1 MPDKELPQRASRV
14 MDWWNQLIARL
25 GWTRSRKAAWSSKHE
40 QSGKILLLL
49 VLSLA
54 IAVLLAPHP
63 RKPLG
68 QYKVGAIAQE
78 NIRAVGDF
86 LVEDVETTQK
96 RQREILAAL
105 PPVFDLDEQ
114 VVQKLQTRL
123 HRGLEYMR
131 QVSQKTTQEL
141 IKAQQN
147 QANKEN
153 QENKRAVPQPGFAE
167 IYPELLEKKPEFEEI
182 LGAEIPTSTFL
193 LLAKADFSPTVE
205 ALIVQ
210 VLEQV
215 YQQGIVASRALDQ
228 LKPRRILLR
237 RLNTG
242 EEQVIQAPFS
252 FLEAESLRKPMAN
265 HCREIAGD
273 FSPAD
278 RLLVCDIIQHL
289 ATPNISLNLAE
300 TRERQQ
306 DSLAELRPTYYQV
319 IRGELILREGERVTP
334 LHLAKLKAQDAAY
347 TPERSFVIFLGSFL
361 SLVIILWLA
370 YNLTRISLKK
380 FSTRL
385 KDLAFLGV
393 LIFVCLLAN
402 YGLISLGAI
411 LSPLKPLLGKN
422 LIYALPIALG
432 PICAALLLSL
442 ETGYALAFLMA
453 TLTALLLPKPFPMFL
468 YLLSGSLMGVWGVR
482 SYRQRRSLIN
492 AGLAIC
498 AVNLVMVTAFKLLE
512 YPFTV
517 RDLLLGQAFAVSGG
531 LLTAI
536 LALGLI
542 PIIETVFRYS
552 SNTRILELLNLD
564 QPLLKELMLVA
575 PGTYHHSLVVGQ
587 MVEAAAE
594 AIGANPML
602 AKAAA
607 YYHDIGKIKKPAYF
621 VENQFGGENKHE
633 KLAPSMSSL
642 ILIAHVKDGVELA
655 RKQRLGEDICDI
667 IQQHHG
673 TCLISYFYTKARNQ
687 ANDPDKVKIDDY
699 RYPGPRPQTKE
710 AGLVL
715 VADQVEAAS
724 KTLTDPTPARIQGMV
739 QKIVNNIFADG
750 QLNECELTLKE
761 LHLIAKNCNKIL
773 SGIFHHR
780 VLYPSSAE
788 KTRGHED
795 LDKQPPKKNGP
806 KSANG
811 PKKTQ
816 EDLRRLGMG

>member
-1 MPDKELPQRASRV
+1 MPDKELSQKGRRPQ
-14 MDWWNQLIARL
+14 DWGNALLARL
-25 GWTRSRKAAWSSKHE
+25 GWHRGRKTAWSPKFE
-40 QSGKILLLL
+40 QCIKVLLLL

-63 RKPLG
+63 RTPLS
-68 QYKVGAIAQE
+68 QYKVGDIAQE

-86 LVEDVETTQK
+86 LVEDVETTLK

-105 PPVFDLDEQ
+105 PMVFDQDEH
-114 VVQKLQTRL
+114 VVQRIQSRL

-131 QVSQKTTQEL
+131 QVSREV
-141 IKAQQN
+141 
-147 QANKEN
+147 N
-153 QENKRAVPQPGFAE
+153 QEIIQAQPKPENKGSPPKPAFADLS
-167 IYPELLEKKPEFEEI
+167 PKLLEHKPEFEEI
-182 LGAEIPTSTFL
+182 LGAKIPNPTFL
-193 LLAKADFSPTVE
+193 LLAKAEFSPTVE

-215 YQQGIVASRALDQ
+215 YHQGVIASQTLLH
-228 LKPRRILLR
+228 LKPNKILLR
-237 RLNTG
+237 RLNSG
-242 EEQVIQAPFS
+242 EEQVVQPPFS
-252 FLEAESLRKPMAN
+252 FFPAENLRKPMSN
-265 HCREIAGD
+265 YCREIAGD

-278 RLLVCDIIQHL
+278 RLLVCDVIQHL
-289 ATPNISLNLAE
+289 AVPNISMNLAE

-306 DSLAELRPTYYQV
+306 KSLEGIRPTYYQV
-319 IRGELILREGERVTP
+319 TRGELILREGERVTP

-347 TPERSFVIFLGSFL
+347 TPQRSFVIFLGSFL
-361 SLVIILWLA
+361 SLVILLGLA

-380 FSTRL
+380 FSPRL
-385 KDLAFLGV
+385 KDLVFLGV
-393 LIFVCLLAN
+393 LILVCLLAT
-402 YGLISLGAI
+402 YSLVSLGTI
-411 LSPLKPLLGKN
+411 LAPLKPLLGKN
-422 LIYALPIALG
+422 LIYAIPIALA
-432 PICAALLLSL
+432 PICATLFLGLETGFALTFLMAILAALLLH
-442 ETGYALAFLMA
+442 
-453 TLTALLLPKPFPMFL
+453 KPFPMFL
-468 YLLSGSLMGVWGVR
+468 YLLSASLVGVWGVR
-482 SYRQRRSLIN
+482 AYRQRRALIN

-498 AVNLVMVTAFKLLE
+498 AVNLAMVTAFKLLE
-512 YPFTV
+512 YPFTFG
-517 RDLLLGQAFAVSGG
+517 DLLMGQALAVGGG

-552 SNTRILELLNLD
+552 SNTRLLELLNLD

-594 AIGANPML
+594 AIGANPLL
-602 AKAAA
+602 AKTAA

-642 ILIAHVKDGVELA
+642 ILTAHVKDGVELA
-655 RKQRLGEDICDI
+655 RKQNLGEDICDI

-687 ANDPDKVKIDDY
+687 ASDPTKVNIDDY

-750 QLNECELTLKE
+750 QLDECELTLKE
-761 LHLIAKNCNKIL
+761 LHLIAKHCNKIL

-780 VLYPSSAE
+780 VLYPSPAE
-788 KTRGHED
+788 KTRAHED
-795 LDKQPPKKNGP
+795 LDKQPPKKNGL

-811 PKKTQ
+811 QKKTQ

>member
-1 MPDKELPQRASRV
+1 MPDKELPQKGSRLR
-14 MDWWNQLIARL
+14 DWGIVWLARF
-25 GWTRSRKAAWSSKHE
+25 GWPRHRKTPLSSKQE
-40 QSGKILLLL
+40 KSIKVLLLL

-68 QYKVGAIAQE
+68 EYEVGAIAQE
-78 NIRAVGDF
+78 NIRALGEF

-114 VVQKLQTRL
+114 VADKIQARL
-123 HRGLEYMR
+123 HRALEFMR
-131 QVSQKTTQEL
+131 RVSRETTAEL
-141 IKAQQN
+141 I
-147 QANKEN
+147 QA
-153 QENKRAVPQPGFAE
+153 QENKDSLKNPSFAE
-167 IYPELLEKKPEFEEI
+167 VYPKLLQHKPQFDELLDTQ
-182 LGAEIPTSTFL
+182 IPTPTFQ
-193 LLAKADFSPTVE
+193 LLAKAEFSPALE
-205 ALIVQ
+205 ALILQ
-210 VLEQV
+210 VLEQI
-215 YQQGIVASRALDQ
+215 YRQGVIGSRELLQ
-228 LKPRRILLR
+228 FKPRKILLR
-237 RLNTG
+237 RLPSG
-242 EEQVIQAPFS
+242 EELVLQAPFP
-252 FLEAESLRKPMAN
+252 FLVAENLRKPVAAY
-265 HCREIAGD
+265 CREIAGD

-278 RLLVCDIIQHL
+278 RLLVCDMIQHL
-289 ATPNISLNLAE
+289 VVSNISPNLAE
-300 TRERQQ
+300 TQDRQQ
-306 DSLAELRPTYYQV
+306 QSLQEVRSTFYQV
-319 IRGELILREGERVTP
+319 KRGELILREGERVTP

-347 TPERSFVIFLGSFL
+347 TPQRSFLIFLGSFL
-361 SLVIILWLA
+361 SLVVILWLA
-370 YNLTRISLKK
+370 YNLARISLKK
-380 FSTRL
+380 FSPRL
-385 KDLAFLGV
+385 KDLVFLAV
-393 LIFVCLLAN
+393 LIMVCLLAN
-402 YGLISLGAI
+402 YGLVSLAAI
-411 LSPLKPLLGKN
+411 LAPLKPLLGKN
-422 LIYALPIALG
+422 LIYAIPIALG
-432 PICAALLLSL
+432 PMCAALFLGL
-442 ETGYALAFLMA
+442 ETGLALAFLMP
-453 TLTALLLPKPFPMFL
+453 TLTALLLHKPFPMFL
-468 YLLSGSLMGVWGVR
+468 YLLSASLMGVWGVR
-482 SYRQRRSLIN
+482 SHRLRRSLIS

-498 AVNLVMVTAFKLLE
+498 GINLVMITAFKLLE
-512 YPFTV
+512 YPFTAG
-517 RDLLLGQAFAVSGG
+517 DMLLGQAMAVSGG
-531 LLTAI
+531 LLTGI

-552 SNTRILELLNLD
+552 SNTRLLELLNLD
-564 QPLLKELMLVA
+564 QPLLKDLMLVA
-575 PGTYHHSLVVGQ
+575 PGTYHHSLIVGQ

-594 AIGANPML
+594 AIGANPLL

-655 RKQRLGEDICDI
+655 RKHRLGEDICDI

-687 ANDPDKVKIDDY
+687 AADPNKVNIDDY

-761 LHLIAKNCNKIL
+761 LNLIAKHCNKIL

-780 VLYPSSAE
+780 VHYPSPAE

-795 LDKQPPKKNGP
+795 LDKQPAKKNGP
-806 KSANG
+806 KSGNG

-816 EDLRRLGMG
+816 EDLKRLGMG